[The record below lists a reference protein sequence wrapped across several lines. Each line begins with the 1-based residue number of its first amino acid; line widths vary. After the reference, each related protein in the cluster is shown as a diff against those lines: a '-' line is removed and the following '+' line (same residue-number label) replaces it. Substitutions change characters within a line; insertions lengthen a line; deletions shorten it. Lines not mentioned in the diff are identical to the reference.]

1 MGSSGGPP
9 GLDALLNELRL
20 AVQALNEL
28 AAALRKAS
36 LNPPVQMQVE
46 HLEVQTLQFHLGDI
60 DVQELQGEM
69 NIGITHS
76 LKVESPKSQ
85 PEPAHK
91 MKPGEPKMPTL
102 PNSVITRWIEQGGP
116 PQAPISHELPQRVII
131 WPPPETEGK
140 GEA

>member
-9 GLDALLNELRL
+9 DLDALLNELRL
-20 AVQALNEL
+20 AVHALNEL
-28 AAALRKAS
+28 AASLREAS

-46 HLEVQTLQFHLGDI
+46 RLEVETLQFHLGDI

-76 LKVESPKSQ
+76 LRVDSPKAE

-91 MKPGEPKMPTL
+91 MSPGGPKRPTL
-102 PNSVITRWIEQGGP
+102 PKSVVTRWLEQGGAS
-116 PQAPISHELPQRVII
+116 QAPKPLEQVII